1 MKRSDLRD
9 IAFKIIYQYNF
20 NNSLE
25 NIKDNFIDYKNVN
38 FSEKDRQYVDD
49 VIENYWKN
57 KEKVNS
63 LIKNSLSEDWEINRL
78 SSVDLGILRLAI
90 TETLFIEDVS
100 YKIAFDEA
108 IQLSKKYSDDKS
120 PGFINAVLADFLK
133 TEGIS

>member
-57 KEKVNS
+57 KEKINS